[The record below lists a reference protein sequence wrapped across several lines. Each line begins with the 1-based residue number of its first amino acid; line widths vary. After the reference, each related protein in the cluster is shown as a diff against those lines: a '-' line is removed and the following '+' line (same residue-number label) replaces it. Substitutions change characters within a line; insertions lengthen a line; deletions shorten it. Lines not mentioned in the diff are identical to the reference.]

1 MDYVFIFGFQIFGV
15 AFHIGQVILNLDR
28 VHEEK
33 PMKDIIAL
41 FFDNEWAS
49 LSVSTVIIF
58 FHLFVEAFFDYYDF
72 GFAKESFTFP
82 FTSVQVP
89 FIFVSAAVALV
100 FGYGGQRLA
109 YKYLGKAEQYLSS
122 KAD

>member
-1 MDYVFIFGFQIFGV
+1 MDYLFIFGFQLFGV
-15 AFHIGQVILNLDR
+15 AFHVGQVILNLDKE
-28 VHEEK
+28 HTDK
-33 PMKDIIAL
+33 PMRGIIAL
-41 FFDNEWAS
+41 FFSNEWAS
-49 LSVSTVIIF
+49 MSVSAVIIL
-58 FHLFVEAFFDYYDF
+58 FHLFVEAFFDYYGF
-72 GFAKESFTFP
+72 GFVKDSFTFP

-89 FIFVSAAVALV
+89 FIFVSGVVALV